1 MHWASMAV
9 FDQIERVELGPRP
22 YAQPDFNYLNGSARQ
37 GVQAIRHTIEE
48 WFLHYPNDDR
58 AELRTRLR
66 SEDNYQHRSA
76 FFELFLHELL
86 LRLGCDVEVHPQV
99 AGTQRHPDFHVQS
112 PMGHACYLEAILA
125 SDETREES
133 AANARMNQVYD
144 ALNRLNSPDFYIGMN
159 LGGAPAT
166 PPSARHIRTF
176 LSRHLAQ
183 LNFDDIADL
192 FRDGGF
198 RALPHWQYQHDGWS
212 IELFPLPKS
221 DQNRGRGGIR
231 PIGIQFEPMRLLQT
245 REAIRDSVLEK
256 AGRYGELGQPY
267 VIAVNVLS
275 AHLDRIDV
283 MEALFGFEQFRY
295 RPGALPQQPEL
306 GRAPNGAWFG
316 PAGIQNT
323 RVSAALVFPNLS
335 QSSLCWTI
343 PCIYHNPWAAHRY
356 AGELDRLNG
365 GVPRDA
371 QYMDFQDGE
380 SLRSI
385 FDLREDWPGQ

>member
-1 MHWASMAV
+1 MPV
-9 FDQIERVELGPRP
+9 FDDIERNELGPRP
-22 YAQPDFNYLNGSARQ
+22 YAQPDFIYLNRSARP
-37 GVQAIRHTIEE
+37 GVEAIRAAFED
-48 WFLHYPNDDR
+48 WFLRYPNEDR
-58 AELRTRLR
+58 AELRARLR

-76 FFELFLHELL
+76 FFELFLHEML
-86 LRLGCDVEVHPQV
+86 LRLGCNVQVHPQIV
-99 AGTQRHPDFHVQS
+99 GTPRRPDFYLQS
-112 PMGHACYLEAILA
+112 LVAPPCYLEAILA

-144 ALNRLNSPDFYIGMN
+144 ALNRLNSPHFYIGMT
-159 LGGAPAT
+159 LRGAPAT

-176 LSRHLAQ
+176 LTHHLAQ
-183 LNFDDIADL
+183 LDFDEVADL

-198 RALPHWQYQHDGWS
+198 PALPRWPYEHDGWDV
-212 IELFPLPKS
+212 EFFPLPKS
-221 DQNRGRGGIR
+221 DAARGRGGIR

-245 REAIRDSVLEK
+245 REAIRDSILDK

-267 VIAVNVLS
+267 IIAVNVL
-275 AHLDRIDV
+275 ADHVDRIDV

-295 RPGALPQQPEL
+295 GPGVLPQQPEF

-335 QSSLCWTI
+335 QSSLCWTT

-356 AGELDRLNG
+356 GGELDRLSR

-371 QYMDFQDGE
+371 HHMDFHVGE

-385 FDLREDWPGQ
+385 FQLREDWPGQ